1 MNRRLIAEV
10 CLSAVCL
17 VGALGASVNA
27 HAQRH
32 KVGVV
37 HNLEA
42 TAEKGVA
49 HPATFTLTG
58 PGTIT
63 CVRAFSDVMN
73 PNPAPACK
81 IAANGFNGTMAVNS
95 NATLKAGD
103 ITLTCTGPGEML
115 RCDARVDIAA
125 AGQ

>member
-1 MNRRLIAEV
+1 MKRRLIAEV
-10 CLSAVCL
+10 CLLAVCAVL
-17 VGALGASVNA
+17 AMAVAAGA

-58 PGTIT
+58 TGTIT

-73 PNPAPACK
+73 PNPVPACK

-103 ITLTCTGPGEML
+103 ITLTCTGPGVML
-115 RCDARVDIAA
+115 RCDARVDITPPA
-125 AGQ
+125 Q

>member
-1 MNRRLIAEV
+1 MNRRLIGE
-10 CLSAVCL
+10 LRLLAVCAA
-17 VGALGASVNA
+17 GAMAVAAGA

-73 PNPAPACK
+73 PNPVPACK

-103 ITLTCTGPGEML
+103 ITLTCTGAGVML
-115 RCDARVDIAA
+115 RCDARVDITPPT
-125 AGQ
+125 Q